1 VRGDKGR
8 DSAMAEM
15 RLGIIADTHVGIID
29 DVPLSVRKALSHVD
43 LFVHAGDF
51 IGKEVLDGLSAI
63 GQVKAVCGNMDSAEL
78 KADLP
83 EREEFE
89 INGRRIGLIH
99 GSGSLKGIAERVKNE
114 FSGVDIIIF
123 GHSHQPCNQYI
134 EGVLLF
140 NPGEARNSF
149 GLLTIGDQVKAHI
162 LKS

>member
-1 VRGDKGR
+1 MRTEV
-8 DSAMAEM
+8 
-15 RLGIIADTHVGIID
+15 RLGVIADTHVGSID

-43 LFVHAGDF
+43 LIIHAGDF
-51 IGKEVLDGLSAI
+51 TRKEVLDGLSAI

-89 INGRRIGLIH
+89 VNGRKIGLIH
-99 GSGSLKGIAERVKNE
+99 GWGSPKGIAERVKNE

-134 EGVLLF
+134 QGVLMF

-149 GLLTIGDQVKAHI
+149 GSLTIGDRIKAHI